1 MAKSTEKST
10 RKSGQGAARKAR
22 ARKAAPARQAAAG
35 APATAASRP
44 DDRDVERAEA
54 RDERGERAAA
64 IDLTRDEL
72 VPTELPRAA
81 QLELY
86 RFMKLNRMLEERLG
100 NLYRQGKVV
109 GGLYSSRGQEATSV
123 GSAYALAP
131 QDFMGPLIRN
141 LGSMLVRGV
150 KPREVMMQYMAKG
163 GSPTGGK
170 DGNTHFGDLARG
182 LVAPISMLGALI
194 PVMVGVALGGK
205 MQGKNLVALTYIGD
219 GGTSTGDF
227 HEGLNLAAVLA
238 VPFVLIAEHNGY
250 AYSTPTSRQMRIPDI
265 ARRAAGYGIP
275 SEIVDGN
282 DVLAVHAATCRAV
295 ERARAGGGPS
305 LIEAKTFRMKGHAE
319 HDDAGYVP
327 PELFEAWRRRDP
339 IERCERHLLG
349 TGLATRA
356 ELAAIVEA
364 IDREL
369 IAEMDFALASPMP
382 PPERAFEGVYE
393 PAPPE
398 VAVQAPPAA
407 ALRTAPERAASKA
420 AAVRTAAEGTASQA
434 AASVAAASTAA
445 ASEAA
450 AASGSRA
457 EGPAR

>member
-1 MAKSTEKST
+1 M
-10 RKSGQGAARKAR
+10 ARKTTKKRPA
-22 ARKAAPARQAAAG
+22 AEPAAPPSDAADRLAG
-35 APATAASRP
+35 T
-44 DDRDVERAEA
+44 DLG
-54 RDERGERAAA
+54 RGE
-64 IDLTRDEL
+64 
-72 VPTELPRAA
+72 

-86 RFMKLNRMLEERLG
+86 RYMKLNRMVEERLG

-123 GSAYALAP
+123 GSAYALGP

-170 DGNTHFGDLARG
+170 DGNTHFGDLSRG

-194 PVMVGVALGGK
+194 PVMVGVALAGK
-205 MQGKNLVALTYIGD
+205 MQGKDLVALTYIGD

-227 HEGLNLAAVLA
+227 HEGLNLAAVLG

-250 AYSTPTSRQMRIPDI
+250 AYSTPTSRQMHVSDI
-265 ARRAAGYGIP
+265 AARAAGYGIP
-275 SEIVDGN
+275 AEIVDGN
-282 DVLAVHAATCRAV
+282 DVLAVHAATRRAV

-327 PELFEAWRRRDP
+327 PELFEAWQRRDP
-339 IERCERHLLG
+339 IERFERHLLSRR
-349 TGLATRA
+349 LAEA
-356 ELAAIVEA
+356 GELAALAEA

-369 IAEMDFALASPMP
+369 VAEMDHALASPMP
-382 PPERAFEGVYE
+382 PPERAFEGVY
-393 PAPPE
+393 AP
-398 VAVQAPPAA
+398 
-407 ALRTAPERAASKA
+407 
-420 AAVRTAAEGTASQA
+420 
-434 AASVAAASTAA
+434 
-445 ASEAA
+445 
-450 AASGSRA
+450 
-457 EGPAR
+457 GPADVMTVQ